1 MKETKWKKL
10 FLQAVFLCAFL
21 LAFPSLCRAEE
32 DRVIRVGYPLQEGF
46 SERTEEGGYRGYTYD
61 YLQEIA
67 QYTNWEYEYVTP
79 EGNLDQQLVSLL
91 DMLEQGEIDLLG
103 ALVYSEDLARIYSY
117 PEYSYGTGYI
127 TLSVLD
133 SNVEFT
139 EFNYSTFDNI
149 RVAVYNGAGKYNE
162 ELQAF
167 AESNGFRA
175 EQILCASE
183 EEQLKLVE
191 EGKADAMLRRDTGI
205 KGLDMRVI
213 ARFGPRPFYM
223 AVNKEN
229 KELLGELNQALEIIH
244 TTNPYFMADLYE
256 EYFSGK
262 SGMVLSE
269 SEQNYISRVGSLRAG
284 ALLGKAPLQYRSS
297 EGELKGISFGILDH
311 ITETTGLE
319 FEVIPFD
326 TWQEYEKALQNGQLD
341 IVVGVNGNYDM
352 ARSGNYTLTL
362 PYLHAPLFVAMNQ
375 NVGKLTDLEDKKLA
389 LQKGY
394 IYRGKAPSKVQT
406 FDTMEDCLNA
416 VHNGQAD
423 YCYGNSYCIQYY
435 MEGWKKSNINTFSM
449 SEDWSQ
455 EYEIGI
461 IKPADPMLVSI
472 INKSIKAIPDD
483 LLNHLLFENAFD
495 KREVTFSEYAMRN
508 PEQVTVWL
516 LLFCLATLAV
526 VFVSLEWNRRLHAAR
541 KALENERYEQLS
553 ALSNEFLYEYDV
565 KQGCFKLTE
574 QTSGF
579 LGCPKV
585 VKQWDLKENEKSVF
599 QFMTSAEKASV
610 EHECILPDGRKRW
623 LKFVS
628 KMISDVHGKPWYA
641 VGKIVDIQQERE
653 IRNQLQFKAERDSMT
668 NIYNSA
674 TSRRLIKETI
684 NEKKSGAM
692 IIMDVDYFKQ
702 VNDSM
707 GHYTGDQV
715 LCEIAG
721 ILLKSFR
728 PDDIV
733 GRLGGDEFVVFMNS
747 TKDQSKVQERCE
759 EVLRLVKDITHRL
772 HGRTITMSIGGA
784 MVREDDEYDV
794 LYRRTDQALYEV
806 KNRGRNGI
814 HVV

>member
-1 MKETKWKKL
+1 MKETKWKEL
-10 FLQAVFLCAFL
+10 FMLAVFLCAFS
-21 LAFPSLCRAEE
+21 LALPSLCQAEE
-32 DRVIRVGYPLQEGF
+32 ARTIRVGYPLQEGF
-46 SERTEEGGYRGYTYD
+46 TERTEEGGYSGYTYD
-61 YLQEIA
+61 YLQEVA
-67 QYTNWEYEYVTP
+67 QYTNWEYEYVMP

-91 DMLEQGEIDLLG
+91 DMLERGEIDIMG
-103 ALVYSEDLARIYSY
+103 AMVYSDQLARIYSY

-127 TLSVLD
+127 TLSVLEN
-133 SNVEFT
+133 NVEFT

-149 RVAVYNGAGKYNE
+149 RVAVFNSSGKYNE
-162 ELQAF
+162 ELEAF

-175 EQILCASE
+175 EQILCTSE
-183 EEQLKLVE
+183 EEQVRLLQ
-191 EGKADAMLRRDTGI
+191 EGEADAMLRRDTGI

-213 ARFGPRPFYM
+213 ARFSPRPFYM

-229 KELLGELNQALEIIH
+229 KELLGELNQALETIH

-262 SGMVLSE
+262 SGIVLSE
-269 SEQNYISRVGSLRAG
+269 SEQDYISRMGSLQAG
-284 ALLGKAPLQYRSS
+284 VLLGKAPLQYRSR
-297 EGELKGISFGILDH
+297 EGELKGISFGFLDH
-311 ITETTGLE
+311 ITETTGLD
-319 FEVIPFD
+319 FEILTFD
-326 TWQEYEKALQNGQLD
+326 TWKEYEEALKNREVD
-341 IVVGVNGNYDM
+341 IVVGINGNYDM

-362 PYLHAPLFVAMNQ
+362 PYLHAPVLVAMNQ
-375 NVGKLTDLEDKKLA
+375 NVSKLTDLEDRSLA
-389 LQKGY
+389 LQKGQVY
-394 IYRGKAPSKVQT
+394 KGKDKAKLKT
-406 FDTMEDCLNA
+406 YDTMEDCLNA

-423 YCYGNSYCIQYY
+423 YCYGNSYSIQYY

-449 SEDWSQ
+449 PEDWSQ
-455 EYEIGI
+455 DYEIGI
-461 IKPADPMLVSI
+461 LKPADPMLVSI
-472 INKSIKAIPDD
+472 INKSVKAIPED
-483 LLNHLLFENAFD
+483 LISHLLFENAFD

-508 PEQVTVWL
+508 PEQVAVWL

-526 VFVSLEWNRRLHAAR
+526 VFVSLEWNRKIHAAR

-574 QTSGF
+574 QTAGF
-579 LGCPKV
+579 LGCSKV
-585 VKQWDLKENEKSVF
+585 VKQSDLKESEKDVF
-599 QFMTSAEKASV
+599 QYMTSAEKVSG

-628 KMISDVHGKPWYA
+628 KMISDAHDKPWYA

-668 NIYNSA
+668 NVYNSA
-674 TSRRLIKETI
+674 TSRRLMKETI
-684 NEKKSGAM
+684 DEKKSGAM

-747 TKDQSKVQERCE
+747 VDDQKKVRERCE
-759 EVLRLVKDITHRL
+759 EVLKVVGDITQRL
-772 HGRTITMSIGGA
+772 HGRTITMSIGAA
-784 MVREDDEYDV
+784 MVREGDQYDA
-794 LYRRTDQALYEV
+794 LYRRTDEALYEV
-806 KNRGRNGI
+806 KKRGRNGI
-814 HVV
+814 EVV